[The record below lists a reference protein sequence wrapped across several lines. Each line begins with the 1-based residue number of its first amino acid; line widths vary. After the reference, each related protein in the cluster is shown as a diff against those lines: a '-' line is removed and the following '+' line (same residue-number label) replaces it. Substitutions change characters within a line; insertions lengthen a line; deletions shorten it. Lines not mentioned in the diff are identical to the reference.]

1 MERPNIIQENII
13 QQNDRYARLINE
25 MYEGQPKTAE
35 ILIDAIQ
42 EAFVY
47 GAGGPNGSDDAWI
60 VLYYGGTEALIDN
73 LGLTDIV
80 CEMDAHIE
88 QETFEHAVRV
98 AVDYGVEWDTL
109 EDEITIEQRNRAERK
124 MGNLFMNPD
133 GVRFLHR
140 LEDYQPGEI

>member
-1 MERPNIIQENII
+1 MERPNIEQAGIV
-13 QQNDRYARLINE
+13 QQNDQYARWINE

-35 ILIDAIQ
+35 MLIDAVQ

-47 GAGGPNGSDDAWI
+47 GAGGPSGSDDAWI
-60 VLYYGGTEALIDN
+60 VLYYGGTEALLDN

-80 CEMDAHIE
+80 RETSARVE
-88 QETFEHAVRV
+88 QETFEHAVRA
-98 AVDYGVEWDTL
+98 AVDYGVEWDVL

-124 MGNLFMNPD
+124 LGNLFMNPD

-140 LEDYQPGEI
+140 IEDYQPGET